1 MGYLFRLANCV
12 GAVAFGRVPLLVTGV
27 VTLIA
32 ALFVGRAHSAAHAA
46 AMQTRTRARRGG
58 RGRLTVFEVTG
69 HPGESSPTRSSG
81 PFWTLVT
88 AAINTALAA
97 RMWRRKKVC
106 GRPFATLG
114 DSITGLPLLASDGTP
129 DDPAAFQLQAD
140 QLGAEA
146 DAERDPVIAASLRR
160 RADALHRQAE
170 TAARTNTLLRRNEA
184 LRQEIAG
191 QIAALQ
197 TSLTALRVGGAQAVY
212 ELADVA
218 ANIQQVAIEAGAITQ
233 ARSEIGDIVS
243 VARQ

>member
-1 MGYLFRLANCV
+1 M
-12 GAVAFGRVPLLVTGV
+12 
-27 VTLIA
+27 
-32 ALFVGRAHSAAHAA
+32 
-46 AMQTRTRARRGG
+46 RTKKKQARG
-58 RGRLTVFEVTG
+58 RGRFTVFEARDIQGSVTD
-69 HPGESSPTRSSG
+69 PLKR
-81 PFWTLVT
+81 PFLELVT
-88 AAINTALAA
+88 AAINTPSPPDVEAQKSVREAL
-97 RMWRRKKVC
+97 R
-106 GRPFATLG
+106 TLG
-114 DSITGLPLLASDGTP
+114 DSITGLPLLASDGTQ

-233 ARSEIGDIVS
+233 ARSEMGDIVS
-243 VARQ
+243 VARHDPPPAVQQVRR

>member
-1 MGYLFRLANCV
+1 MRGKEPLATSYE
-12 GAVAFGRVPLLVTGV
+12 PLTAEEVWQARAGVTDP
-27 VTLIA
+27 LK
-32 ALFVGRAHSAAHAA
+32 R
-46 AMQTRTRARRGG
+46 
-58 RGRLTVFEVTG
+58 
-69 HPGESSPTRSSG
+69 
-81 PFWTLVT
+81 PFLDLAI
-88 AAINTALAA
+88 AAINTAPPQDVESQKSVREAL
-97 RMWRRKKVC
+97 R
-106 GRPFATLG
+106 TLG
-114 DSITGLPLLASDGTP
+114 DSITGLPLLARDGTP
-129 DDPAAFQLQAD
+129 DDPAAFQIQAE
-140 QLGAEA
+140 QLGREA

-243 VARQ
+243 VARQESPLTIQQVRH